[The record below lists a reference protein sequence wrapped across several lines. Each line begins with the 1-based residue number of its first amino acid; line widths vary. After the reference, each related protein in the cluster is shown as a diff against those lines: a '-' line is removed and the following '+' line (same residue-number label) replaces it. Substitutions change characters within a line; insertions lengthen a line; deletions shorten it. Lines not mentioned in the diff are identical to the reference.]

1 VRETDYLATPWG
13 AVIKSLCWPPPFKN
27 ENPLGSEA
35 NLMNRKQRVL
45 TIIVVILFVAIVI
58 YELSEY
64 SRFRS

>member
-1 VRETDYLATPWG
+1 
-13 AVIKSLCWPPPFKN
+13 
-27 ENPLGSEA
+27 
-35 NLMNRKQRVL
+35 MNRKQRVL